1 MGFEDQISQ
10 WFLQIAYQ
18 PNLVYLLVASLMF
31 ASAFGLP
38 LPEEVTI
45 ISSSLAAYMA
55 NNPDEYPPPT
65 PDAVGVNAYVLAA
78 VCFLTVFLSD
88 YLIFW
93 LGIYSE
99 KRINQHPRWKKYLN
113 GKPFLRGKKWI
124 NEYGI
129 LSPLIF
135 RFTPGLRFPG
145 HLMCGAMGIPRMRF
159 IVIVGLAALI
169 TIPTQVLLISIY
181 GNVVLAI
188 LDKIKYVVI
197 FGGLGALLFYLAY
210 KWQKNRSLKVS

>member
-1 MGFEDQISQ
+1 MGFEDQVSQ
-10 WFLQIAYQ
+10 WFVQIAYQ
-18 PNLVYLLVASLMF
+18 PNLVYLLVTSLMF

-45 ISSSLAAYMA
+45 ISSSLTAYMA
-55 NNPDEYPPPT
+55 NNPDKYPPPT
-65 PDAVGVNAYVLAA
+65 PDAVGVNAYILAA
-78 VCFLTVFLSD
+78 VCFFAVFLSD

-93 LGIYSE
+93 LGVYSSE
-99 KRINQHPRWKKYLN
+99 RMNRHPRWSKYLN

-159 IVIVGLAALI
+159 IIIVGLAAAI
-169 TIPTQVLLISIY
+169 TIPTQVLLISTY
-181 GNVVLAI
+181 GDIILQVLGRA
-188 LDKIKYVVI
+188 KFVVI
-197 FGGLGALLFYLAY
+197 IGGVAALLFYIAY
-210 KWQKNRSLKVS
+210 RWQKNRRVAS